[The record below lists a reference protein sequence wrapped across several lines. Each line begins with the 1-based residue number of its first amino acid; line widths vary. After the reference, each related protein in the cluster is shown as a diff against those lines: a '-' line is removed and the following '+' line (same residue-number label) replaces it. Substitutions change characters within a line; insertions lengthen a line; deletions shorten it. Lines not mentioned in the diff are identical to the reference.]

1 MILKTFKLE
10 KKIINNYRF
19 FLVYGNNK
27 GFIEEIIKDYLKP
40 ILYQNTYNY
49 DENEILQNLENFK
62 EDILNRSF
70 FDDKKLIIISRVTDK
85 IFSTV
90 EEIIKK
96 DVKDISIILKASSL
110 EKKSKIRNFFEKQ
123 KETACIP
130 VYEDNYQTLDVFV
143 KDFLRKKKIILS
155 QQIINIIVERAKGDR
170 INLKN
175 ELNKIEYFSTN
186 KKKIELEEIL
196 DLTNLAENYNVSE
209 LVDNSLAQNKRKT
222 LYILNENNFASDDC
236 IQIVRVYLSKLKRL
250 LNIKSETIKND
261 NLDQI
266 ITSYKPPIFWKEKDI
281 VKQQI
286 KIWNFKNIEN
296 LIMDTNELE
305 YQIKKNP
312 NSSTILLTN
321 FILEKTLQPNSSL

>member
-19 FLVYGNNK
+19 FLIYGNNK
-27 GFIEEIIKDYLKP
+27 GFIEEIVKDYLKP

-209 LVDNSLAQNKRKT
+209 LVDNSLAQNKKKT

>member
-85 IFSTV
+85 IFNTV

-110 EKKSKIRNFFEKQ
+110 EKKSKLRNFFEKQ

-130 VYEDNYQTLDVFV
+130 VYEDNYQTLNVIV
-143 KDFLRKKKIILS
+143 KDFLNKNKIILS

-175 ELNKIEYFSTN
+175 ELNKIEYFSKN
-186 KKKIELEEIL
+186 KKKIKLEEIL

-209 LVDNSLAQNKRKT
+209 LVDNSLAQNKKKT

-250 LNIKSETIKND
+250 LSIKSETIKND

-321 FILEKTLQPNSSL
+321 FILEKTLQPNSLL

>member
-19 FLVYGNNK
+19 FLIYGNNK
-27 GFIEEIIKDYLKP
+27 GFIEEIVKDYLKP

-175 ELNKIEYFSTN
+175 ELNKIEYFSKN

-209 LVDNSLAQNKRKT
+209 LVDNSLAQNKKKT

>member
-19 FLVYGNNK
+19 FLIYGNNK
-27 GFIEEIIKDYLKP
+27 GFIEEIVKDYLKP

-175 ELNKIEYFSTN
+175 ELNKIEYFSKN
-186 KKKIELEEIL
+186 KKKIELEDIL

-209 LVDNSLAQNKRKT
+209 LVDNSLAQNKKKT